1 MSACDKIMDMKTIII
16 FLLMLMMA
24 MPVYGGT
31 SIFERGISEE
41 RREERG
47 IAVSAPNA
55 EGAFVK
61 GNYEEVLRMGEAYL
75 KRRPKNEEKM
85 LCLMGRALLKLK
97 RLDEARDYFLKVAE
111 GSRDKKCLAEANIGI
126 ADSYYLDGEYRQ
138 ARDYYEKV
146 ARSYPDADS
155 MNIVY
160 YRLGECY
167 SKLENDTTAKEYYDK
182 LMRLYPDSLEAKLVK
197 GEGSGAITYSVQ
209 VGSFNKMD
217 NAERLCAELK
227 TREFDAN
234 IQTVTVDNTCFY
246 RVKVGS
252 YSRIRDA
259 EDMARNLQNKGY
271 TTKVCP

>member
-1 MSACDKIMDMKTIII
+1 MKKIII
-16 FLLMLMMA
+16 FLVALMVA
-24 MPVYGGT
+24 MPTYAGT
-31 SIFERGISEE
+31 SIFGGPSKEK
-41 RREERG
+41 REEG
-47 IAVSAPNA
+47 SMAVSAPSA

-61 GNYEEVLRMGEAYL
+61 GDYEEALRIGKAYL
-75 KRRPKNEEKM
+75 ERRPKNDEKVQ
-85 LCLMGRALLKLK
+85 CLVGRALLKLD
-97 RLDEARDYFLKVAE
+97 RLDEARDHFIKVAE
-111 GSRDKKCLAEANIGI
+111 KSRDKKFLAEAALGI
-126 ADSYYLDGEYRQ
+126 ADSYYLDSEYRQ
-138 ARDYYEKV
+138 ARDYYEKI

-167 SKLENDTTAKEYYDK
+167 SKLENDSTAKEYYDK
-182 LMRLYPDSLEAKLVK
+182 LMRLYPDSLEAKLLK

-217 NAERLCAELK
+217 NAERLSGELK
-227 TREFDAN
+227 AKGFDAN
-234 IQTVTVDNTCFY
+234 IQTVTVDGSFFY

-252 YSRIRDA
+252 FTRMRDA